1 MAFSVGELENIANSA
16 LDFYVKGD
24 AMAQTIQ
31 NKPLLNLLTKRQQTF
46 PGGKGFIDL
55 PIVFDYTTSI
65 VGYTHNQAVS
75 YQNPANTKRIK
86 FPWAELHAGLSV
98 TFTELK
104 HDGISVTDSAT
115 GESTSKHSNRDI
127 TVLTNILKAK
137 MDDMAEGWARGF
149 NEMLWLDGTQSA
161 NIFAGISKYIRPNAA
176 ITGGADLNATGITG
190 GIDRALQ
197 PAWRNRAAKFTYAAG
212 QTNIIDGLRSE
223 VRQLTRFG
231 GKPGTI
237 VCGSGFLQKLEAEI
251 HSKGLYTQSGFSKG
265 FDIQIG
271 TISLQGIGEFMYD
284 PTLDSAT
291 VPGYAAGETT
301 RTNYAYIIDN
311 DAMQLYVMEGE
322 DKKIH
327 NPARPENVYAI
338 YKSMTW
344 TGGTVAKRLNSS
356 GIYVAV

>member
-1 MAFSVGELENIANSA
+1 MAFTTGELENIANSA

-46 PGGKGFIDL
+46 PGGKGYIDL

-65 VGYTHNQAVS
+65 QGYTHNQTVS
-75 YQNPANTKRIK
+75 YQNPANTKRIR

-137 MDDMAEGWARGF
+137 MDDMSEGWARGF
-149 NEMLWLDGTQSA
+149 NTMLWLDGTQQA
-161 NIFAGISKYIRPNAA
+161 NVFAGISAYIRPDAS
-176 ITGGADLNATGITG
+176 ITGATDLNATGTTG
-190 GIDRALQ
+190 GIDRATTPL
-197 PAWRNRAAKFTYAAG
+197 WRNRAAKWTYTSGA
-212 QTNIIDGLRSE
+212 TNIIDGLRSE
-223 VRQLTRFG
+223 IRQLTRFG

-237 VCGSGFLQKLEAEI
+237 VCGSGFLQKLEKEV

-265 FDIQIG
+265 FDVSIG

-284 PTLDSAT
+284 PTLDQIE
-291 VPGYAAGETT
+291 GYATGETT
-301 RTNYAYIIDN
+301 RTNYAYVLDN
-311 DAMQLYVMEGE
+311 EAMQLYVMDGE
-322 DKKIH
+322 DKKTH

-356 GIYVAV
+356 GVYVAA